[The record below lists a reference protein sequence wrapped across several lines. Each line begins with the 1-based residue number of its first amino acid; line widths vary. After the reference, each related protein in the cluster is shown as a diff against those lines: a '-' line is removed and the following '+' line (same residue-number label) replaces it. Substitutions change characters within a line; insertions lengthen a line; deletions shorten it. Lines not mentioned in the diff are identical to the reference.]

1 MKWFRNNW
9 KSSDSVV
16 GLGEIGEA
24 PRLSAITAWTLAHGV
39 PYSYVTAEF
48 LEDVCEDDEPQ
59 RRHPDPEM
67 S

>member
-1 MKWFRNNW
+1 MKWFRNNR
-9 KSSDSVV
+9 KCSDAVV
-16 GLGEIGEA
+16 GFGDTSEA
-24 PRLSAITAWTLAHGV
+24 LRLSAVTAWTLAHGV

-48 LEDVCEDDEPQ
+48 LEDVCGDDEPQ